1 MYLEGTEE
9 ASVFVHVAVNDITGK
24 VGMLKRS
31 KTEFSDF
38 ETNSHSALIVSKDY
52 EQRCSVASSDSG
64 FFYWY

>member
-1 MYLEGTEE
+1 MYLEGIEE

-38 ETNSHSALIVSKDY
+38 ARMVSEDF
-52 EQRCSVASSDSG
+52 EQRCSVASSHSG
-64 FFYWY
+64 CFYWC